1 MQGKV
6 VILTGNKRAGKTTL
20 ANKLNKEYNFTHIN
34 MDQILDAVDYV
45 CDEKNIPHFIDC
57 YSFLEKLVD
66 FAWQN
71 ARNYGKNTVIEYI
84 FKISD
89 VKRLQEKYDIDAYA
103 LYTDTDEE
111 NLRKILKKYS
121 KEFDWP
127 ILVGDDDFNR
137 NIKEILEL
145 NKKLKKECF
154 NSKIKLIDTSYGK
167 NREVIIDNLSKEIGI
182 IRKQI

>member
-6 VILTGNKRAGKTTL
+6 VVLTGNKRAGKTTL
-20 ANKLNKEYNFTHIN
+20 ANKLNKEYNFTHLN

-45 CDEKNIPHFIDC
+45 CDKNGIKHFIDC
-57 YSFLEKLVD
+57 YDFLEKLVV
-66 FAWQN
+66 FAIDN
-71 ARNYGKNTVIEYI
+71 AKNYGKNTVIEYI

-89 VKRLQEKYDIDAYA
+89 VKRLQEKYNVYAYA

-111 NLRKILKKYS
+111 NLRKILKEYS
-121 KEFDWP
+121 KDFDWP
-127 ILVGDDDFNR
+127 SLVGEDDFNR

-145 NKKLKKECF
+145 NKSLREECKD
-154 NSKIKLIDTSYGK
+154 SKIKLIDTSYGK

>member
-1 MQGKV
+1 M
-6 VILTGNKRAGKTTL
+6 
-20 ANKLNKEYNFTHIN
+20 
-34 MDQILDAVDYV
+34 
-45 CDEKNIPHFIDC
+45 
-57 YSFLEKLVD
+57 
-66 FAWQN
+66 
-71 ARNYGKNTVIEYI
+71 
-84 FKISD
+84 
-89 VKRLQEKYDIDAYA
+89 YA

-145 NKKLKKECF
+145 NKKLKKECI
-154 NSKIKLIDTSYGK
+154 NSKVKLIDTSYGK

>member
-1 MQGKV
+1 M
-6 VILTGNKRAGKTTL
+6 L
-20 ANKLNKEYNFTHIN
+20 F
-34 MDQILDAVDYV
+34 
-45 CDEKNIPHFIDC
+45 
-57 YSFLEKLVD
+57 FLEKLVD

-71 ARNYGKNTVIEYI
+71 ARNYGENTVIEYI

-89 VKRLQEKYDIDAYA
+89 VKRLQEKYDIDVYA

-121 KEFDWP
+121 KKFDWP
-127 ILVGDDDFNR
+127 ILVGNDDFNR

-145 NKKLKKECF
+145 NKKLKKECI

-167 NREVIIDNLSKEIGI
+167 IEK
-182 IRKQI
+182 

>member
-20 ANKLNKEYNFTHIN
+20 ANKLNKEYNFTHLN

-45 CDEKNIPHFIDC
+45 CDKKNLKHFIDC
-57 YSFLEKLVD
+57 YDFLEKLVA
-66 FAWQN
+66 FAVDN
-71 ARNYGKNTVIEYI
+71 AKNYGENTVIEYI

-89 VKRLQEKYDIDAYA
+89 VKKIQEKYNVLAYA
-103 LYTDTDEE
+103 LYTDTDEK

-127 ILVGDDDFNR
+127 ILVGENDFNR
-137 NIKEILEL
+137 NIKEILDL
-145 NKKLKKECF
+145 NERLKEECM

-167 NREVIIDNLSKEIGI
+167 NRDVIIDNLSKEIG
-182 IRKQI
+182 KN

>member
-20 ANKLNKEYNFTHIN
+20 ANKLNKEYNFTHLN

-45 CDEKNIPHFIDC
+45 CDKKNLKHFIDC
-57 YSFLEKLVD
+57 YDFLEKLVA
-66 FAWQN
+66 FAVDN
-71 ARNYGKNTVIEYI
+71 AKNYGENTVIEYI

-89 VKRLQEKYDIDAYA
+89 VKKIQKKYNVLAYA
-103 LYTDTDEE
+103 LYTDTDEK

-127 ILVGDDDFNR
+127 ILVGENDFNR
-137 NIKEILEL
+137 NIKEILDL
-145 NKKLKKECF
+145 NERLKEECM

-167 NREVIIDNLSKEIGI
+167 NRDVIIDNLSKEIG
-182 IRKQI
+182 KN

>member
-20 ANKLNKEYNFTHIN
+20 ANKLNKEYNFTHLN

-45 CDEKNIPHFIDC
+45 CDKKNLKHFIDC
-57 YSFLEKLVD
+57 YDFLEKLVA
-66 FAWQN
+66 FAVDN
-71 ARNYGKNTVIEYI
+71 AKNYGENTVIEYI

-89 VKRLQEKYDIDAYA
+89 VKKIQKKYNVLAYA
-103 LYTDTDEE
+103 LYTDTDEK
-111 NLRKILKKYS
+111 NLRKILKEYS

-127 ILVGDDDFNR
+127 ILVGENDFNR
-137 NIKEILEL
+137 NIKEILDL
-145 NKKLKKECF
+145 NERLKEECM

-167 NREVIIDNLSKEIGI
+167 NRDVIIDKLSKEIG
-182 IRKQI
+182 KN

>member
-6 VILTGNKRAGKTTL
+6 AILTGNKRAGKTTL

-34 MDQILDAVDYV
+34 MDQILDAVDYA

-66 FAWQN
+66 FACQN
-71 ARNYGKNTVIEYI
+71 ANNYGENTVIEYI

-89 VKRLQEKYDIDAYA
+89 IKRLQEKYNVCAYA
-103 LYTDTDEE
+103 LYTDTDEK

-127 ILVGDDDFNR
+127 FYVGDDDFNR

-145 NKKLKKECF
+145 NKRLKEECI

-167 NREVIIDNLSKEIGI
+167 NRDEIIKNLSQEIG
-182 IRKQI
+182 QIKN

>member
-45 CDEKNIPHFIDC
+45 CDEKNIPHFIDS

-71 ARNYGKNTVIEYI
+71 ARNYGENTVIEYI

-89 VKRLQEKYDIDAYA
+89 VKRLQEKYDIDVYA
-103 LYTDTDEE
+103 IYTDTDEE

-145 NKKLKKECF
+145 NKKLKKECI

-167 NREVIIDNLSKEIGI
+167 NREVIINNLSKEIGI

>member
-6 VILTGNKRAGKTTL
+6 VLLTGNKRAGKTTL

-71 ARNYGKNTVIEYI
+71 ARNYGENTVIEYI

-89 VKRLQEKYDIDAYA
+89 VKRLQEKYNVYAYA

-145 NKKLKKECF
+145 NKKLKEECKE
-154 NSKIKLIDTSYGK
+154 SKIKLIDTGYGK
-167 NREVIIDNLSKEIGI
+167 NRDEILKKLSQEIGLL
-182 IRKQI
+182 KS

>member
-1 MQGKV
+1 MMQGKV
-6 VILTGNKRAGKTTL
+6 IILTGNKRAGKTTL

-66 FAWQN
+66 FACQN
-71 ARNYGKNTVIEYI
+71 AKNYGENTVIEYI

-89 VKRLQEKYDIDAYA
+89 VKKIQEKYDVYAYA

-111 NLRKILKKYS
+111 NLREVQVFPPNVSGVDLLMGGPNTLTETQLRELHIKIR
-121 KEFDWP
+121 D
-127 ILVGDDDFNR
+127 
-137 NIKEILEL
+137 
-145 NKKLKKECF
+145 
-154 NSKIKLIDTSYGK
+154 
-167 NREVIIDNLSKEIGI
+167 
-182 IRKQI
+182 

>member
-20 ANKLNKEYNFTHIN
+20 ANKLNKEYNFTHLN

-45 CDEKNIPHFIDC
+45 CDKKNLKHFIDC
-57 YSFLEKLVD
+57 YDFLEKLVA
-66 FAWQN
+66 FAVDN
-71 ARNYGKNTVIEYI
+71 AKNYGENTVIEYI

-89 VKRLQEKYDIDAYA
+89 VKKIQEKYNVLAYG
-103 LYTDTDEE
+103 LYTDTDEK

-127 ILVGDDDFNR
+127 ILVGENDFNR
-137 NIKEILEL
+137 NIKEILDL
-145 NKKLKKECF
+145 NERLKEECM

-167 NREVIIDNLSKEIGI
+167 NRDVIIDKLSKEIG
-182 IRKQI
+182 KN

>member
-20 ANKLNKEYNFTHIN
+20 ANKLNKEYNFTHLN

-45 CDEKNIPHFIDC
+45 CDKKNLKHFIDC
-57 YSFLEKLVD
+57 YDFLEKLVA
-66 FAWQN
+66 FAVDN
-71 ARNYGKNTVIEYI
+71 AKNYGENTVIEYI

-89 VKRLQEKYDIDAYA
+89 VKKIQEKYNVLAYA
-103 LYTDTDEE
+103 LYTDTDEK

-127 ILVGDDDFNR
+127 ILVGENDFNR
-137 NIKEILEL
+137 NIKEILDL
-145 NKKLKKECF
+145 NERLKEECV

-167 NREVIIDNLSKEIGI
+167 NRDVIIDNLSKEIG
-182 IRKQI
+182 KN

>member
-20 ANKLNKEYNFTHIN
+20 ANKLNKEYNFTHLN

-45 CDEKNIPHFIDC
+45 CDKKDIKHFIDC
-57 YSFLEKLVD
+57 YDFLEKLVA
-66 FAWQN
+66 FAVDN
-71 ARNYGKNTVIEYI
+71 AKNYGENTVIEYI

-89 VKRLQEKYDIDAYA
+89 VKRLQEKYDIAVYA

-111 NLRKILKKYS
+111 NLRKILKEYS
-121 KEFDWP
+121 KDYDWP
-127 ILVGDDDFNR
+127 SYVGEDDFNR

-145 NKKLKKECF
+145 NKKIKKECM

-167 NREVIIDNLSKEIGI
+167 NRDVIIDDLSQEIG
-182 IRKQI
+182 KN